1 MQRDKVL
8 SMIGMARR
16 ANAVSLGE
24 QMCSEAVKNKK
35 AKLVIIACDAS
46 DNTKK
51 SVKNSCE
58 YYNVE
63 YIEYAD
69 RENLGKFCGLDL
81 IAALSVNDDN
91 FADGIMKKIKSA
103 VIL

>member
-1 MQRDKVL
+1 MQQDKVL
-8 SMIGMARR
+8 SMIGLARR

-24 QMCSEAVKNKK
+24 QMCSEAIKNKK
-35 AKLVIIACDAS
+35 ARLAVIAENAS
-46 DNTKK
+46 ENTKK

-63 YIEYAD
+63 YMEYAQKED
-69 RENLGKFCGLDL
+69 LGKCCGVNL

-91 FADGIMKKIKSA
+91 FADGIKKKFKDIQR
-103 VIL
+103 

>member
-1 MQRDKVL
+1 MQQDKVL
-8 SMIGMARR
+8 SMIGLAKK

-24 QMCSEAVKNKK
+24 QMCTAAVKSKK
-35 AKLVIIACDAS
+35 ARLVIIARDAS

-63 YIEYAD
+63 YIEYAHKED
-69 RENLGKFCGLDL
+69 LGRFCGSDMT
-81 IAALSVNDDN
+81 AALSVDDDN
-91 FADGIMKKIKSA
+91 FADGIMRKFKST